1 MLVGSHAAV
10 HSCIKYVSA
19 MALPLTGRILCYEI
33 VAEEL
38 MQADRLSQQFVQAV
52 VLLMSG

>member
-1 MLVGSHAAV
+1 MQLAV

-19 MALPLTGRILCYEI
+19 VALPLTGRILCYEI

-38 MQADRLSQQFVQAV
+38 MQADRLSQEFVQAV